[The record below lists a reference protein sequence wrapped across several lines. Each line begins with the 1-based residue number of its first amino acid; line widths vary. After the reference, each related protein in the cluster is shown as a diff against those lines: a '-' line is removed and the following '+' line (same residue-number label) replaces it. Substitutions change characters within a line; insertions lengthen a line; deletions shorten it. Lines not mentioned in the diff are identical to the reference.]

1 MGLKGCTTERRK
13 PCAGFRGLDFDAS
26 KGLVALRVH
35 FFVAIEG
42 IQQNG
47 KGVSLVFT
55 KFKHA

>member
-1 MGLKGCTTERRK
+1 MCILGNIKGGPKGVYYRASE
-13 PCAGFRGLDFDAS
+13 ALS
-26 KGLVALRVH
+26 KGWVALWVH